1 MQALSVSGP
10 VAPASGLTRD
20 QVDLIKRTIA
30 VGFTDDELRLFI
42 QHCDKTGLD
51 PLTRQIYAIK
61 RKTKFGAKVT
71 IQTSIDGLRLVA
83 QRSGEYRGQ
92 DGPYW
97 CGPDGVWHDVW
108 TSPDPPVASKVG
120 IWRKDFAAPVWGVA
134 RTDAYAA
141 RNESGHF
148 AGLWRTMADTLIA
161 KCAEALG
168 LRKAFPHELCGL
180 YGADEMDQAGGA
192 QPTQVDQTTGE
203 VLDAPPKHE
212 LSGAYLAAPP
222 ESEDRPQMQFA
233 TFKVDGIVRRKT
245 KTGERFI
252 ITADDDTEYSTF
264 SVTVAE
270 AAKSAQQAGVLVD
283 VAYLPSQYGHQIRTL
298 NEHDDATPEPV
309 I

>member
-10 VAPASGLTRD
+10 VGPAAGLTRD

-42 QHCDKTGLD
+42 QHCEKTGLD
-51 PLTRQIYAIK
+51 PLTRQIYGIK
-61 RKTKFGAKVT
+61 RGGRLT
-71 IQTSIDGLRLVA
+71 IQASIDGLRLVA

-92 DGPYW
+92 SGPEW
-97 CGPDGVWHDVW
+97 CDSDGVWRDVW
-108 TSPDPPVASKVG
+108 AGTGPPFAARVG
-120 IWRKDFAAPVWGVA
+120 VWRKDFAAPVWGVC

-141 RNESGHF
+141 RTASGHF
-148 AGLWRTMADTLIA
+148 AGLWKTMPDTMIA
-161 KCAEALG
+161 KVAEALA
-168 LRKAFPHELCGL
+168 LRKAFPHELSGL
-180 YGADEMDQAGGA
+180 YGADEMDQDQA
-192 QPTQVDQTTGE
+192 QTQPAQLVDQSTGE
-203 VLDAPPKHE
+203 VVDQAPTN
-212 LSGAYLAAPP
+212 P

>member
-1 MQALSVSGP
+1 MQALTIQQPAVQ
-10 VAPASGLTRD
+10 ASGLTRD

-30 VGFTDDELRLFI
+30 VGFTDDELRLFV

-141 RNESGHF
+141 RNESGQF

-168 LRKAFPHELCGL
+168 LRKAFPHELSGL
-180 YGADEMDQAGGA
+180 YGADELDQAQTQPA
-192 QPTQVDQTTGE
+192 QLVDTSTGE
-203 VLDAPPKHE
+203 VVDQAPTN
-212 LSGAYLAAPP
+212 P

-252 ITADDDTEYSTF
+252 ITDEADTEYSTF

-270 AAKSAQQAGVLVD
+270 TAKSAQQAGVLVD

-298 NEHDDATPEPV
+298 NEHDDTTPEPV

>member
-10 VAPASGLTRD
+10 VGPAAGLTRD

-30 VGFTDDELRLFI
+30 VGFTDDELRLFV
-42 QHCDKTGLD
+42 QHCEKTGLD
-51 PLTRQIYAIK
+51 PLTRQIYGIK
-61 RKTKFGAKVT
+61 RGGRLT
-71 IQTSIDGLRLVA
+71 IQASIDGLRLVA

-92 DGPYW
+92 EGPFW
-97 CGPDGVWHDVW
+97 CGEDGVWHDVW
-108 TSPDPPVASKVG
+108 TAPVPPVAARVG
-120 IWRKDFAAPVWGVA
+120 VWRKDFTKAVWGVC
-134 RTDAYAA
+134 RTEAYAA
-141 RNESGHF
+141 RTPNGSP
-148 AGLWRTMADTLIA
+148 AGLWRTMPDTMIA
-161 KCAEALG
+161 KVAEALA
-168 LRKAFPHELCGL
+168 LRKAFPHELSGL
-180 YGADEMDQAGGA
+180 YGADELDQAQTQPA
-192 QPTQVDQTTGE
+192 QLVDTSTGE
-203 VLDAPPKHE
+203 VLEQAPTHN
-212 LSGAYLAAPP
+212 P

-283 VAYLPSQYGHQIRTL
+283 VAYLPSQYGNQIRTL